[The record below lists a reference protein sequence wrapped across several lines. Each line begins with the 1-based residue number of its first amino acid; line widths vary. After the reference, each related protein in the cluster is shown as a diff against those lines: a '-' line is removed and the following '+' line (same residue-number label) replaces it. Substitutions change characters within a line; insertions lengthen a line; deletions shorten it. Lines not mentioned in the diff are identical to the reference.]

1 MNYVIEFLLD
11 KIPGQGARTYATALF
26 AIAYGGFLA
35 YGGEPHAGG
44 AMIIVGAMGLM
55 GRASIT
61 DLKATIERGQI
72 TSPSDNRVGYAI
84 PQDVKNE

>member
-1 MNYVIEFLLD
+1 MNYVIEYLLD
-11 KIPGQGARTYATALF
+11 QIPGQGSRTYVAALL
-26 AIAYGGFLA
+26 AIAYGFFLA
-35 YGGEPHAGG
+35 YSGEPQAGG
-44 AMIIVGAMGLM
+44 AVLIMGVMGLM

-72 TSPSDNRVGYAI
+72 TSPSDNRVGYTR